1 MALSASRI
9 ACVSCEKT
17 FAFRSGLSRHMKK
30 HHSDEQDKSSSLGC
44 HLCDSRSDY
53 SIVVVNSCHEFSLIS
68 QFSGFQQY

>member
-17 FAFRSGLSRHMKK
+17 FAFQSGLSRHMKK
-30 HHSDEQDKSSSLGC
+30 HHSDEQGKSSSFGC

-53 SIVVVNSCHEFSLIS
+53 SIVVVNSCHEFSSIS